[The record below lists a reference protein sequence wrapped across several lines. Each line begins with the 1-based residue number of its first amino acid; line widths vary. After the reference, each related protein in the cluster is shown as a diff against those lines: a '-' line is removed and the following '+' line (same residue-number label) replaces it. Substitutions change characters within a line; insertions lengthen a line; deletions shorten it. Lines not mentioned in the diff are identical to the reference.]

1 LRDEGRGACADIF
14 PVPATLRFSLV
25 LVLIALAAA
34 LIAVRERPST
44 LHSGSPVP
52 VAVR

>member
-1 LRDEGRGACADIF
+1 MAA
-14 PVPATLRFSLV
+14 ALRFSLV
-25 LVLIALAAA
+25 LLLIALVSA
-34 LIAVRERPST
+34 LIAVRERPSG